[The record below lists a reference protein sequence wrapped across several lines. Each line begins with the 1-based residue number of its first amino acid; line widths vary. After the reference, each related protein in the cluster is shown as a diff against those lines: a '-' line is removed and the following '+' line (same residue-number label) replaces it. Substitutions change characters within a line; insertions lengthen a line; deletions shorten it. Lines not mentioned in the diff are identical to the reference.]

1 MKQIKEHLLPI
12 ILIVLGI
19 LDQTTDLLVD
29 LISQLGLPEYV
40 GTIFKILVI
49 TLGVVKLY
57 LAQPK
62 NIKDE

>member
-1 MKQIKEHLLPI
+1 MPI

-40 GTIFKILVI
+40 GTILKILII
-49 TLGVVKLY
+49 TLGGIKLY
-57 LAQPK
+57 LSQPNK
-62 NIKDE
+62 LNS

>member
-29 LISQLGLPEYV
+29 LISQFGLPDYF
-40 GTIFKILVI
+40 GTILKISVI
-49 TLGVVKLY
+49 VLGAIRLY
-57 LAQPK
+57 IAQPNK
-62 NIKDE
+62 LRQ

>member
-40 GTIFKILVI
+40 GTILKILII
-49 TLGVVKLY
+49 TLGGIKLY
-57 LAQPK
+57 LSQPNK
-62 NIKDE
+62 LNS

>member
-19 LDQTTDLLVD
+19 LDQTTHLLVD

-40 GTIFKILVI
+40 GTILKILII
-49 TLGVVKLY
+49 TLGGIKLY
-57 LAQPK
+57 LSQPNK
-62 NIKDE
+62 LNS

>member
-1 MKQIKEHLLPI
+1 MQTIKEHILPI

-19 LDQTTDLLVD
+19 LDQTTDLLVE

-49 TLGVVKLY
+49 TLGAVKLY
-57 LAQPK
+57 LSQPNK
-62 NIKDE
+62 LRNE

>member
-1 MKQIKEHLLPI
+1 MQTIKEHILPI

-19 LDQTTDLLVD
+19 LDQTTDLLVE

-49 TLGVVKLY
+49 TLGAVKLY
-57 LAQPK
+57 LAQPNK
-62 NIKDE
+62 LRNE

>member
-29 LISQLGLPEYV
+29 LIEQMGLPVYC
-40 GTIFKILVI
+40 GTILKILVI
-49 TLGVVKLY
+49 TLGAVKLY
-57 LAQPK
+57 LSQPNKFK
-62 NIKDE
+62 ND